1 MSTARAQSVAET
13 CTLARTG
20 IRARILTLARMC
32 TLALLVSVAF
42 AAVLTIAI
50 APVALAQSFPSKPL
64 RLILTNPPGG
74 TVDTLARVIGD
85 ELSKSLGQPVVIE
98 NRPGAN
104 GSIGGQVV
112 ATAEPDGHT
121 LLLGPPGPIAINK
134 LLYAKMPY
142 DPRVAFVPVSLVAVA
157 PLVLVV
163 NPDVPAKTFTEFVE
177 LARTQAGKLSYASQG
192 NGSSGHLAME
202 LLKSLTGIELTH
214 VPYKG
219 SAPAI
224 ADLVAGRVA
233 VMLDNTTSAL
243 PQVRGGKLRA
253 LAVAEP
259 RRIKA
264 APDLPTIVESGLPG
278 FEATPWF
285 GVVTRAG
292 TPRTIVDQLSARI
305 GEIARRP
312 DIDSRFAALGVE
324 LRGSTATEFDA
335 HIESELKKW
344 DVIVKRSGAKLD

>member
-1 MSTARAQSVAET
+1 MTTIPDQ
-13 CTLARTG
+13 TLARTYKP
-20 IRARILTLARMC
+20 ARTRTFAFQV
-32 TLALLVSVAF
+32 AAAF
-42 AAVLTIAI
+42 ATALAIAI
-50 APVALAQSFPSKPL
+50 APAALAQSFPAKPL

-104 GSIGGQVV
+104 GSIGGQIV

-142 DPRVAFVPVSLVAVA
+142 DPRAAFAPVSLVAVA
-157 PLVLVV
+157 PLLLVV
-163 NPDVPAKTFTEFVE
+163 NPTVPAKDFAEFLD
-177 LARTQAGKLSYASQG
+177 LARRQAGKLTYASQG

-202 LLKSLTGIELTH
+202 LLKVRAGVDLTH

-224 ADLVAGRVA
+224 ADLVAGRVEA
-233 VMLDNTTSAL
+233 MLDNTTSAL
-243 PQVRGGKLRA
+243 PQIRGGKLRA

-264 APDLPTIVESGLPG
+264 APDVPTIAESGLPG

-292 TPRTIVDQLSARI
+292 TPREIVDQLAARI
-305 GEIARRP
+305 GEIVRRP
-312 DIDSRFAALGVE
+312 DIDTRFAALGVE
-324 LRGSTATEFDA
+324 LRGTTAAEFDA

-344 DVIVKRSGAKLD
+344 DAIVKRSGAKLD